1 MILASLLF
9 ACTADPEPSDSNG
22 DACNAEAIPS
32 EYDVQI
38 GTDPDPAVAGEEATF
53 HVTVLDGHGCPVE
66 DLQQSHT
73 RMIHSVFV
81 SADLEDFQH
90 LHQEDFEEITADDLA
105 AATFH
110 FPVTFPTSGDRL
122 VIEDFA
128 HLNRFLQDTEH
139 LTVAGSPAQL
149 PEPKVDL
156 STTVAVRDV
165 VVEFVWE
172 IAPAFGSEAHLAAYV
187 RDEKG
192 DDVTDIVQ
200 WLGADAHIVFVSE
213 DLTEAGHTHAWS
225 KGMDN
230 MTPGMTMPAL
240 YPGPYLPFH
249 YTFTNPGVHKAW
261 LHFARAAA
269 PDDEYTVPFMFEV
282 AE

>member
-1 MILASLLF
+1 MLLVSLLI
-9 ACTADPEPSDSNG
+9 ACTADPGSDDSNS
-22 DACNAEAIPS
+22 DECNAEDIPS
-32 EYDVQI
+32 EYDVRI
-38 GTDPDPAVAGEEATF
+38 GTDPDPAVAGETATF
-53 HVTVLDGHGCPVE
+53 TVSVLDGNGCPVD

-105 AATFH
+105 NATFH

-128 HLNRFLQDTEH
+128 HLNRFLQATEH
-139 LTVAGSPAQL
+139 LTVAGSPGQL
-149 PEPKVDL
+149 PKPKVDL

-165 VVEFVWE
+165 QVEFVWE
-172 IAPAFGSEAHLAAYV
+172 IPAAYGSEAHLAAYV

-192 DDVTDIVQ
+192 NDVTDLVQ
-200 WLGADAHIVFVSE
+200 WLGADAHIVFVSA

-225 KGMDN
+225 KGLDN
-230 MTPGMTMPAL
+230 MTPGMEMPAL

-249 YTFTNPGVHKAW
+249 YTFSEPGLHKAW
-261 LHFARAAA
+261 LQFARAAD
-269 PDDEYTVPFMFEV
+269 PEDVYTVPFMFEV